1 MGCNT
6 SHRVAGAQ
14 LPSEELEK
22 KQEAKSQVGTSS
34 RLSIK
39 SVARCLS
46 VWACK
51 DVCIQRHVF
60 ADVTV
65 AQMLSGSSLRGEL
78 SLCLIQ
84 LLHYRGSRP
93 TIWSHVRPDLIA
105 LEKLPFTVCVTY
117 LVREA
122 IRGTHLPHQ
131 CGITTLQQGGFC
143 LKTLLWGKG
152 LVCMQIPHCT
162 RARSPCEVCTVELDQ
177 VQTCREETK
186 HIWALL
192 LHSLQVQSSCSEGT
206 WVKTLPCANLK
217 LLEFK
222 FLPTDPDRDGT

>member
-22 KQEAKSQVGTSS
+22 NQEAKSQVGTS

-78 SLCLIQ
+78 SLGLIQ
-84 LLHYRGSRP
+84 LLCYRGSRP
-93 TIWSHVRPDLIA
+93 TIWSHAWPDLVA
-105 LEKLPFTVCVTY
+105 LEKLPFTVSVTY
-117 LVREA
+117 LMRET
-122 IRGTHLPHQ
+122 IRGTYLPHQ
-131 CGITTLQQGGFC
+131 CGITTLQQGGLC
-143 LKTLLWGKG
+143 LKMLLWGRG
-152 LVCMQIPHCT
+152 LVYMQIPHCT
-162 RARSPCEVCTVELDQ
+162 RARPPWEVCIVELDQ
-177 VQTCREETK
+177 VQKCWEKTK
-186 HIWALL
+186 AHLGSTPAFFAG
-192 LHSLQVQSSCSEGT
+192 S
-206 WVKTLPCANLK
+206 K
-217 LLEFK
+217 LLF
-222 FLPTDPDRDGT
+222 RRYMG